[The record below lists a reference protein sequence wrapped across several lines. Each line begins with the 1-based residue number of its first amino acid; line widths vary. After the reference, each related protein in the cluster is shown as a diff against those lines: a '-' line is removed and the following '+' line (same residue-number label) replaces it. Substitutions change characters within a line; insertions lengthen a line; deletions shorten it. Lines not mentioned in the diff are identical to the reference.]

1 MSDAALERHGSC
13 TLDQDGCVTCGDVA
27 VPTRVLAVAGGA
39 AEVEDRVGNRAAVAI
54 DFVPETRP
62 GDLLLVHAGVA
73 IARIEEQP

>member
-1 MSDAALERHGSC
+1 MSDPALERYGSC

-27 VPTRVLAVAGGA
+27 VPARVLAVDAAGA
-39 AEVEDRVGNRAAVAI
+39 RVEDRVGNRALVAI

-62 GDLLLVHAGVA
+62 GDLLLIHSGVA